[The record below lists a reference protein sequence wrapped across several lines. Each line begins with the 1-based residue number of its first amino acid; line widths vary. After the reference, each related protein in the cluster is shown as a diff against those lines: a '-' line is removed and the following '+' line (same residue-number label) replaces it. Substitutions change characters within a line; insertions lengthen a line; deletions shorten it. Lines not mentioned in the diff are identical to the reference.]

1 MNASPVQSN
10 DDTAKLP
17 AILEPIGTLL
27 KAAVSATSIG
37 TAIVSIINDEQ
48 TKNIEDTLRK
58 HEEQIAMLKEIV
70 VGELFVNKQKYLEEL
85 KATLQQAKDEPNE
98 EKRRLYASYLTACC
112 HPDNED
118 KGNRRILLDLV
129 GKIDFTGVRIL
140 KDLTTLFNGKD
151 AVEHFSSVF
160 KSGLSKNDVLLQL
173 DFLTSYRLIE
183 QCTTEEIERFFSRY
197 GNVKTRRPIARHYYK
212 RTVLGDNL
220 YKFISKGI
228 IE

>member
-17 AILEPIGTLL
+17 AILEPIGTIL

-37 TAIVSIINDEQ
+37 TAFVSIMNDEQ

-140 KDLTTLFNGKD
+140 KELTPHYSGRE

-160 KSGLSKNDVLLQL
+160 KNELTTNDIRIQL
-173 DFLTSYRLIE
+173 DYLTSYRLIE
-183 QCTTEEIERFFSRY
+183 QCSQEEIDKFHKRY
-197 GNVKTRRPIARHYYK
+197 GNRGSIAPRAKLYYQ

-228 IE
+228 IK

>member
-1 MNASPVQSN
+1 MNASQVQSN

-17 AILEPIGTLL
+17 AILEPIGTIL
-27 KAAVSATSIG
+27 KAAVSSTSIG

-140 KDLTTLFNGKD
+140 KDLTTMFNGKD
-151 AVEHFSSVF
+151 AVEHFASVF
-160 KSGLSKNDVLLQL
+160 KNRLSKNDVLLQL

-183 QCTTEEIERFFSRY
+183 QCTLEEIERFYSRY
-197 GNVKTRRPIARHYYK
+197 GNIKTRRPIARYYYK

-228 IE
+228 VK